1 MMPEP
6 GARPRKSGLT
16 LAALLSEEAGSDD
29 QARGP
34 GHVERNPVC
43 VRVLLNERE
52 PARRASYGAAEGRR
66 RASGTCPRAGSSS
79 RELRID
85 NVTAQRRA
93 SSAASAPQA
102 PAPASVHLGQP
113 RAPLSP
119 PRILTSMPSASL
131 PRIPARP
138 QPVQPASSSQAGRR
152 AGSATAPR
160 EI

>member
-1 MMPEP
+1 MPEP

-52 PARRASYGAAEGRR
+52 PRRASYGAAEGRR

-138 QPVQPASSSQAGRR
+138 LSVQPASSSQAGRR